1 MLLSKY
7 LTIVQEHLPKEILIL
22 SFRNFEGEWDGM
34 DRDSDWEN
42 SKVSNALMLY
52 PCRRSQIYRFISLA
66 FAHRGLTHL
75 FANCILT
82 LWFGKIIKS
91 ASNSA

>member
-1 MLLSKY
+1 
-7 LTIVQEHLPKEILIL
+7 
-22 SFRNFEGEWDGM
+22 M

-91 ASNSA
+91 ASNSALAFLIINYLSLLDRFTFGS